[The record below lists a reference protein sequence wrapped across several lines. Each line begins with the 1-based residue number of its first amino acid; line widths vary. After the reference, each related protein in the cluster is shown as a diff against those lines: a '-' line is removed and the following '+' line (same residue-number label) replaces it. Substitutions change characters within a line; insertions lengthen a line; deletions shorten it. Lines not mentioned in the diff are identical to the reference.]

1 MLWNTSHNLFVLFFL
16 STELLL
22 TLLFLLVS
30 LNQLTFILFTHVL
43 LLTQSIHVYTCLTNN
58 SLISWTDIFEIV
70 PSLLFIDLFR
80 HTYMSPIHHMKLYLV
95 FMGLDWW
102 FRPPPAGHRF
112 KRSSRLS
119 TATQLSSWHEGYSA
133 VCATGHKLTNTK
145 LYYCEMIGKRMCTW
159 MNPFLVSNITTILEF
174 HSNNYN

>member
-1 MLWNTSHNLFVLFFL
+1 MGALRPLYSRGVPFHISCIHYTSYGCHTMSHCYMLWNTSHNLFVLFFL

-30 LNQLTFILFTHVL
+30 HNQLTSILFTHVL
-43 LLTQSIHVYTCLTNN
+43 L
-58 SLISWTDIFEIV
+58 
-70 PSLLFIDLFR
+70 
-80 HTYMSPIHHMKLYLV
+80 YLV
-95 FMGLDWW
+95 YMGLGWW

-119 TATQLSSWHEGYSA
+119 TATQLSSWHEGYLA
-133 VCATGHKLTNTK
+133 VCATGHKLKNTK
-145 LYYCEMIGKRMCTW
+145 FYYCEMIGKRMFTW
-159 MNPFLVSNITTILEF
+159 MNPFLVSNITTILVF